1 MGSKPSVLWVDDDK
15 SFCEEMEEVFGN
27 KYRLSFANTSNE
39 ASSLLEE
46 NNYQLAIVDLELE
59 NGDSGLDLVTLIK
72 DQNPGLSIIVIS
84 NGKYRELNTAREAG
98 ADYALAKSEFDAHD
112 WFERFQSFIE
122 AQISVFLSHTSSDK
136 PIVRRLK
143 KELNKAGFKTW
154 LDEDEIKAGD
164 SLLEKIHDGLGKV
177 DYLLAI
183 LTPKSVESNWV
194 KEEIK
199 TARKRQVD
207 GIPINGK
214 VIKVIPLM
222 YEKCDLPFFLSGDV
236 VYADWTTVSTTISN
250 KKEQLAEIICE
261 PYEFKD
267 LRKTLCEQ
275 FDEAF
280 DISFKKLCKDL
291 QQ

>member
-1 MGSKPSVLWVDDDK
+1 MGKPTVLWVDDDP
-15 SFCEEMEEVFGN
+15 SFCNEMEDFFGK
-27 KYRLSFANTSNE
+27 KYDLHFANSLNE
-39 ASSLLEE
+39 ASPLLKEKSF
-46 NNYQLAIVDLELE
+46 QLAIID
-59 NGDSGLDLVTLIK
+59 LDLGDKESGIDLVRMVK
-72 DQNPGLSIIVIS
+72 GQNPGLPIVVIS
-84 NGKYRELNTAREAG
+84 NGKHRDLTLAQETG
-98 ADYALAKSEFDAHD
+98 ADYTFAKSEFDAHD
-112 WFERFQSFIE
+112 WMERFQSFIE
-122 AQISVFLSHTSSDK
+122 SQVSIFLSHTSSDK
-136 PIVRRLK
+136 PFVRRLK
-143 KELNKAGFKTW
+143 RELNKAGFKTW

-199 TARKRQVD
+199 TARKRQFD
-207 GIPINGK
+207 GVPINGK

-222 YEKCDLPFFLSGDV
+222 YEKCDLPLFLSGDV